1 MTKTEKEARHQFCPM
16 ALANSRDTID
26 NCRASDCMAWRWGMG
41 QKQIAPPSECAACS
55 GKGTMPNDVG
65 EPGVCPEC
73 DGEGKLGHFEKIG
86 YCGLAGRPNIG

>member
-1 MTKTEKEARHQFCPM
+1 
-16 ALANSRDTID
+16 
-26 NCRASDCMAWRWGMG
+26 
-41 QKQIAPPSECAACS
+41 
-55 GKGTMPNDVG
+55 MPNDVG